1 MECAEC
7 PSDRFFGLTLTQMPQ
22 APKSGVD
29 DMKQTTLTKSCKQAL
44 WACWRLS
51 VLIFLGKGCQAFL
64 QGEEK
69 RLSIS
74 FTLWGFG
81 RVCWGPWATF
91 HSDSRDLHLE
101 QMLSHLSTSHSTD
114 QELTKNWPRLASRLA
129 KFDASKAPFLPDTS
143 WIIQFYSPCPL
154 LLAAHVILNALSYA
168 WKSCQRTCILTGEV
182 LTEWNIL
189 SMFRTFPTWL
199 QANRKMVQ
207 GKARI
212 FSGKGLDHRIIGN
225 RM

>member
-7 PSDRFFGLTLTQMPQ
+7 PLDRFFGLTLTQMPQ

-51 VLIFLGKGCQAFL
+51 VLIFLGEGCQTFL

-74 FTLWGFG
+74 FTLWSFG

-101 QMLSHLSTSHSTD
+101 LWQMLSQVSTSHSTD
-114 QELTKNWPRLASRLA
+114 QELTETCKPSR
-129 KFDASKAPFLPDTS
+129 
-143 WIIQFYSPCPL
+143 
-154 LLAAHVILNALSYA
+154 
-168 WKSCQRTCILTGEV
+168 EV
-182 LTEWNIL
+182 
-189 SMFRTFPTWL
+189 
-199 QANRKMVQ
+199 
-207 GKARI
+207 
-212 FSGKGLDHRIIGN
+212 
-225 RM
+225 